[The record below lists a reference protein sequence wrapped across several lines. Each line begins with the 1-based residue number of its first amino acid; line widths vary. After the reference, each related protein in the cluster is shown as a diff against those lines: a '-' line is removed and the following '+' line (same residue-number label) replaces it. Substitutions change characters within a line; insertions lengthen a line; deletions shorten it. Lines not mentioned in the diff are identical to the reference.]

1 MTDGFP
7 RTTTVIVARLLVA
20 VVIAVAAL
28 VGGAQVEFVPIVVLG
43 VIVAGLTG
51 VYLLWDRFGHMRQ
64 LLLSVQFAV
73 DIVFVTLVV
82 YFSGGLASP
91 FKLMYFLPVIV
102 GSARLGIRAGTA
114 LAAEA
119 VVGYL
124 VLSVVDPRGWMYL
137 EESGAYAEVAIL
149 VVSLALVAVLVG
161 YLSKAAGDTGRKLG
175 ETRSELATARLRMA
189 SIVDNITSGL
199 VLVDS
204 AGVVVYLNH
213 AGGRILGVS
222 EEQTR
227 GLEYRVA
234 FANVPA
240 FCERIAMA
248 LEAGTTAERAEFFI
262 REKGGG
268 GTPVG
273 LTTTILRDDGGAERG
288 VIAIFQDLTEA
299 RRIEERL
306 RHEDRLAALGEFA
319 AGLAHEIRNPLNA
332 IRGSVEMLREDLKE
346 SGDQAKLL
354 DLVTRESDRLAKLV
368 QDVLQ
373 FGRME
378 TGERQVVRIDDL
390 LREVLAVARSNPS
403 FTPDVELTLESN
415 RPVDVMGSAD
425 ELRRA
430 FLNLTMNALES
441 LEGPGSVTLTIVP
454 SEEFAARGLTSG
466 ADHSIAVVIDD
477 TGCGI
482 PPEKRDEIFKP
493 FRTSKKGGTG
503 LGLPIV
509 DKIVQ
514 SHGGRITVASKP
526 GGGSRFVVYL
536 GA

>member
-1 MTDGFP
+1 MADGFP
-7 RTTTVIVARLLVA
+7 RTRTVIVARLLVA

-28 VGGAQVEFVPIVVLG
+28 VGGAHVEMVEIVLLG

-51 VYLLWDRFGHMRQ
+51 VYLVWDRFGHMRK

-91 FKLMYFLPVIV
+91 FKLLYFLPVIV

-124 VLSVVDPRGWMYL
+124 VLSVVHPGGWRYL

-149 VVSLALVAVLVG
+149 VVSLALVAALVG
-161 YLSKAAGDTGRKLG
+161 YLSKSAGDTDRVLG
-175 ETRSELATARLRMA
+175 ETRSELDTARLRIA
-189 SIVDNITSGL
+189 SIVDSIMSGL
-199 VLVDS
+199 ILVDS
-204 AGVVVYLNH
+204 AGIVVYVNH

-248 LEAGTTAERAEFFI
+248 LEAGSTAARAEFFM
-262 REKGGG
+262 RERGGG

-273 LTTTILRDDGGAERG
+273 LSTSILKDDAGEERG

-332 IRGSVEMLREDLKE
+332 IQGSVEMLKEDLKA
-346 SGDQAKLL
+346 SGDQARLL

-378 TGERQVVRIDDL
+378 SGERHVVRLDEL
-390 LREVLAVARSNPS
+390 LRDVAVVARSHSVHRPGIELS
-403 FTPDVELTLESN
+403 VESGG
-415 RPVDVMGSAD
+415 PADVMGSTD

-430 FLNLTMNALES
+430 FLNLTINALES
-441 LEGPGSVTLTIVP
+441 IEGDGRVTLTVVP
-454 SEEFAARGLTSG
+454 RGEFAARGLAAG
-466 ADHSIAVVIDD
+466 ADHLVAVVVDD

-482 PPEKRDEIFKP
+482 PADKREEIFRP
-493 FRTSKKGGTG
+493 FRTTKKGGTG

>member
-1 MTDGFP
+1 M
-7 RTTTVIVARLLVA
+7 A
-20 VVIAVAAL
+20 VVIAFAAL
-28 VGGAQVEFVPIVVLG
+28 VGGANVELVPIVLLG

-51 VYLLWDRFGHMRQ
+51 VYLLWDRFGHMRR
-64 LLLSVQFAV
+64 LLLRVQFAV

-91 FKLMYFLPVIV
+91 FKLLYFLPVIV
-102 GSARLGIRAGTA
+102 GSARLGMGSGTA
-114 LAAEA
+114 LAGEA

-124 VLSVVDPRGWMYL
+124 VLSVVDPGGWMYL

-149 VVSLALVAVLVG
+149 VVSLALVAALVG
-161 YLSKAAGDTGRKLG
+161 YLSREVGETDRELG
-175 ETRSELATARLRMA
+175 HTRSELATARLRIA
-189 SIVDNITSGL
+189 SIVDNVGSGL

-204 AGVVVYLNH
+204 DGIVVYLNH
-213 AGGRILGVS
+213 AGGRILGVP
-222 EEQTR
+222 EEQAR

-248 LEAGTTAERAEFFI
+248 LEAGTTAQRAEFFI
-262 REKGGG
+262 REKSGG

-273 LTTTILRDDGGAERG
+273 LTTTILLDDDGTERG

-299 RRIEERL
+299 RKIEERL

-319 AGLAHEIRNPLNA
+319 AGLAHEVRNPLNA
-332 IRGSVEMLREDLKE
+332 IKGSVEMLREDLDA
-346 SGDQAKLL
+346 SGDQARLL
-354 DLVTRESDRLAKLV
+354 DLVMRESDRLAKLV

-378 TGERQVVRIDDL
+378 TGERQVVRLDEL
-390 LREVLAVARSNPS
+390 LKEVVAVAGSHQS
-403 FTPDVELTLESN
+403 CAAGVELSLEAGQ
-415 RPVDVMGSAD
+415 PIDVMGSAD
-425 ELRRA
+425 ELRRV
-430 FLNLTMNALES
+430 FLNLTINALES
-441 LEGPGSVTLTIVP
+441 LEGGGRVTLTVVP
-454 SEEFAARGLTSG
+454 REEFTSRGLASG
-466 ADHSIAVVIDD
+466 ADHLVAVVVDD
-477 TGCGI
+477 TGCGV
-482 PPEKRDEIFKP
+482 PPDKRDEIFRP
-493 FRTSKKGGTG
+493 FHTTKKGGTG